1 MRDRCKAVERI
12 ALLSLHSSPIA
23 PLGRSDAGGMNLYV
37 RRLADELARLGLLV
51 DMFTRRTDI
60 QVPSVV
66 ELGPRTRLI
75 HLDAG
80 LPQLQPKS
88 RLPLLIPTMTR
99 ELNSF
104 ALRTGVTYDV
114 LHCHYWISGLVGLAC
129 RDTLEAPVVSMFHT
143 LSRVKEQYASGKA
156 GADSDLRFEGERA
169 VLADSDAVIGA
180 IGIERAQ
187 LAHLYGHDPQ
197 RFAVIPPGV
206 DTHLFRPHDSASS
219 RRALEIDAERVVLF
233 VGRLDPMKRLDILL
247 RAVASLP
254 LSQLQGLRLVIVGGN
269 DEGDRIAVRKS
280 CRLAHDLG
288 LEQLVDVRSNVP
300 QDQLPLY
307 YSAATVC
314 AVPSDYESFG
324 MVAIES
330 MACETP
336 VVAFEVGGVATT
348 VQHGISGFLARPG
361 DVADFSLK
369 LADALSSD
377 TLRTMGRQGRASV
390 RHYEWS
396 SIAGRTLDI
405 YGEVVA
411 AYEYE
416 SQELV
421 GAG

>member
-1 MRDRCKAVERI
+1 VDRI
-12 ALLSLHSSPIA
+12 ALLSLHSSPLA

-37 RRLADELARLGLLV
+37 RRLADELATLGLYV
-51 DMFTRRTDI
+51 DMFTRRTDTEL
-60 QVPSVV
+60 PTVV

-80 LPQLQPKS
+80 LPQLLPKC

-104 ALRTGVTYDV
+104 ALRAGVTYDV

-143 LSRVKEQYASGKA
+143 LSRVKEQYAPGKE
-156 GADSDLRFEGERA
+156 GADSELRFAGERS
-169 VLADSDAVIGA
+169 VLVDSDAIIGA
-180 IGIERAQ
+180 TELERTQFAT
-187 LAHLYGHDPQ
+187 LYGHDPQ

-206 DTHLFRPHDSASS
+206 DADLFRPHDTTES
-219 RRALEIDAERVVLF
+219 RQALGIDAERVVLF

-247 RAVASLP
+247 RAVESLP
-254 LSQLQGLRLVIVGGN
+254 PSQLRGLRLVVVGGN
-269 DEGDRIAVRKS
+269 DEGDRMAVRKY
-280 CRLAHDLG
+280 CRMASDLG
-288 LEQLVDVRSNVP
+288 LEHVIDVRSNVP

-307 YSAATVC
+307 FSAATVC
-314 AVPSDYESFG
+314 AVPSAYESFG

-336 VVAFEVGGVATT
+336 VVAFDVGGLATT
-348 VQHGISGFLARPG
+348 VRHGQSGFLARPG
-361 DVADFSLK
+361 DVEDFSLK
-369 LADALSSD
+369 LAEALSSD
-377 TLRTMGRQGRASV
+377 ALGAMGRQGRTSV
-390 RHYEWS
+390 RDYEWS
-396 SIAGRTLDI
+396 TIAERTLEF
-405 YGEVVA
+405 YGDVVA